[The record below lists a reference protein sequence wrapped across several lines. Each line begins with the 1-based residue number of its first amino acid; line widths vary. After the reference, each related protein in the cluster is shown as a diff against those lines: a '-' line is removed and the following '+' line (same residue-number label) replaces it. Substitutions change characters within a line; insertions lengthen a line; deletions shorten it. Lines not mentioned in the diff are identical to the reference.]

1 MDDTRDFDSI
11 VDQLR
16 KEYVQS
22 PSDHR
27 PGTRALWLS
36 GIVLAAGAV
45 VIVVS
50 LVVNRPYLGLAG
62 FLAMVFAGN
71 VTVGEA
77 QGRFR
82 RR

>member
-22 PSDHR
+22 PPDRR
-27 PGTRALWLS
+27 PGTKALWLS
-36 GIVLAAGAV
+36 GIVLVAGFV
-45 VIVVS
+45 VIGVS
-50 LVVNRPYLGLAG
+50 LVVNRPYLGLVG
-62 FLAMVFAGN
+62 FLAMVFAGD
-71 VTVGEA
+71 VTTREV
-77 QGRFR
+77 QVRLR